1 MVTAQLLWEECF
13 FPSGFPFSFP
23 FHLLILSPNLGQPQL
38 EEELISEVAKLQ
50 SSLSKEQE
58 SCALLQHQVEHL
70 LSRHSDELSAKDD
83 VISQLNMELDA
94 KASVIALVTQQLCQ
108 VRAKLKQEIEARSK
122 KPSPCACPHCF
133 VHRKMATS
141 TEGRLS
147 PLQEAECR
155 TNIGRELVNTAGSKL
170 LVPSPPSAIPSA
182 PPHPPPP
189 MAGRNRTIKRRASTP
204 IRRQSPSPQTSPG
217 TSLTNLS
224 LDSSKERC
232 LRPPH
237 ANKYSGTLSTEF
249 LYLKDSVAKPVRC
262 ETHPI
267 LPPISAATDLD
278 GQTAVNQNCRS
289 YPGNHQILI
298 SPGSSDTSTLN
309 ARRRLILANSKGLNS
324 APSGLRVLHYGA
336 RNQHDSIAGGGGGGG
351 GGTSGE
357 EEEKAEEGKEVVT
370 APEGTLL
377 LVKENDPGGMGPPQC
392 AAHWTD

>member
-1 MVTAQLLWEECF
+1 MHNF
-13 FPSGFPFSFP
+13 FPADV
-23 FHLLILSPNLGQPQL
+23 GQPQL
-38 EEELISEVAKLQ
+38 EEELISENAKLQ

-70 LSRHSDELSAKDD
+70 LSGHSEELSAKDD

-122 KPSPCACPHCF
+122 KPISCTCPHCF
-133 VHRKMATS
+133 VHRKVATS

-147 PLQEAECR
+147 PLQEAE
-155 TNIGRELVNTAGSKL
+155 NKIGIRRELVNAAGSKL
-170 LVPSPPSAIPSA
+170 LIPSPPSAAPSGA
-182 PPHPPPP
+182 PPYPPL

-204 IRRQSPSPQTSPG
+204 IRRQSPSPNTSPG

-224 LDSSKERC
+224 LDSSKEKS

-237 ANKYSGTLSTEF
+237 VSKYPGILSAEF
-249 LYLKDSVAKPVRC
+249 LYLKEDIAKPVRR

-267 LPPISAATDLD
+267 LPPITDGPLQD
-278 GQTAVNQNCRS
+278 GKKTVSRS
-289 YPGNHQILI
+289 YPGNQQILI
-298 SPGSSDTSTLN
+298 SPGASTLN
-309 ARRRLILANSKGLNS
+309 ARRRLILANSKGLSS

-336 RNQHDSIAGGGGGGG
+336 RSKHDSISGGGGGGG
-351 GGTSGE
+351 GASGKE
-357 EEEKAEEGKEVVT
+357 EEEEEVKEGEEVAT
-370 APEGTLL
+370 APEAGTLL
-377 LVKENDPGGMGPPQC
+377 LVKENDSGGMGPPQC